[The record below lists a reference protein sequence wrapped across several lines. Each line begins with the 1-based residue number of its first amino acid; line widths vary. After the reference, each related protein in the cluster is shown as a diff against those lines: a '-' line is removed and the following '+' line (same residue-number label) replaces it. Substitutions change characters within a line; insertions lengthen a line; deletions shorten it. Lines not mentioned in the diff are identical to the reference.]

1 MVSKVPERFFKEN
14 NPRIKEQDR
23 RKSAFAST
31 EDQLSVRESK
41 QIKRIRVR
49 ERSSP
54 QCAHVC
60 SPPSTAFSVCSA
72 AAAAA
77 DADAVT
83 VETQPTAGLLRNAVV
98 TTSDVNKTFFV
109 KTKTKTLPIPLNR
122 LPYHGHKM
130 NKTVYTRH
138 A

>member
-14 NPRIKEQDR
+14 NQRIKEQDR

-72 AAAAA
+72 AAAA
-77 DADAVT
+77 DAVT

-98 TTSDVNKTFFV
+98 TTINKTFFV
-109 KTKTKTLPIPLNR
+109 KTKTKTLPGPLNR